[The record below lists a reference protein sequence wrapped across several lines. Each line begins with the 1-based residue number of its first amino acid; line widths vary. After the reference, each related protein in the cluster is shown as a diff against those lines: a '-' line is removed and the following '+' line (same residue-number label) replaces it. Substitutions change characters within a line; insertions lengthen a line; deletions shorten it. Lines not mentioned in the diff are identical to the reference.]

1 MIRAVHVDRRE
12 LLAILAGG
20 FVGALA
26 RAELGVAIADHAGS
40 WPWATLVVNVAAA
53 IALGAVAARWA
64 SGEVPRA
71 LLGTGFCGA
80 LTTFSTMQV
89 ELLAMLD
96 RGRLGLAAAYATVSV
111 VAGLIGVCLSGA
123 SK

>member
-1 MIRAVHVDRRE
+1 MIRVVRVDRRE

-26 RAELGVAIADHAGS
+26 RAELGVAITDPVGS
-40 WPWATLVVNVAAA
+40 WPWATLLVNVAGA
-53 IALGAVAARWA
+53 IVLGFVAARWA

-89 ELLAMLD
+89 ELLQMFD
-96 RGRLGLAAAYATVSV
+96 RGRVGLAVVYATVSV
-111 VAGLIGVCLSGA
+111 VAGVIGVCLAGT